1 MSKKIRA
8 NKETDSQ
15 SDDIDGMSDVS
26 LLKNIG
32 KKLKV
37 QFKNES
43 QQKFWEIMQTNQ
55 ITLCSGPAGTG
66 KSYLS
71 VAKAL
76 QLLCEENNPYRYI
89 ILTTPA
95 VEADEK
101 LGSLP
106 GDVDE
111 KLAPYTYSTLYIF
124 EKLIGKRRL
133 DKLIEYG
140 TIKILAFAYMRGM
153 NIDHSIVIGEEIQNA
168 TPRQVKTLLTRI
180 GEKSK
185 FILSGDMEQSDRYTD
200 SKKSGLHFA
209 IEKLRGEEDI
219 GVFEFIDKDIVRN
232 PIIGRILKKF
242 NGDI

>member
-1 MSKKIRA
+1 MPKKIRDA
-8 NKETDSQ
+8 KEIATQ
-15 SDDIDGMSDVS
+15 TDDIDGMSDAT

-32 KKLKV
+32 KKSRV
-37 QFKNES
+37 QFRNES
-43 QQKFWEIMQTNQ
+43 QKSFWETIEQNQ

-71 VAKAL
+71 VAKSL
-76 QLLCEENNPYRYI
+76 ELLCEEGSKYHKI

-111 KLAPYTYSTLYIF
+111 KLSPYTYSTLYIF
-124 EKLIGKRRL
+124 EKLIGSRRL
-133 DKLIEYG
+133 EKLIER
-140 TIKILAFAYMRGM
+140 KVVRVVAFAYMRGM

-180 GEKSK
+180 GENSK

-209 IEKLRGEEDI
+209 IEKLSGEADI
-219 GVFEFIDKDIVRN
+219 GIFEFKDKDIVRN
-232 PIIGRILKKF
+232 PIIGRILKRF
-242 NGDI
+242 NGDV